1 MSPNRYRY
9 SSILPEGLVRDT
21 EMGKVAGV
29 CAGIGGYFG
38 VKVKFVRLAFIL
50 AAIFFFFPTTLII
63 YGVLALLMPRAPVGF
78 SYDNSFEQRGPAGPS
93 GQPVPPVYTNL
104 QEHFGTLDR
113 RLANMEAWV
122 TSEDYR
128 LRQQFKNL

>member
-1 MSPNRYRY
+1 MNNNRYRY

-21 EMGKVAGV
+21 EMGKIAGV

-38 VKVKFVRLAFIL
+38 VKTKWVRLAFVL
-50 AAIFFFFPTTLII
+50 AAIFFFFPTTLIV

-78 SYDNSFEQRGPAGPS
+78 SYDTIVNERVEP
-93 GQPVPPVYTNL
+93 GQPAAAPVYTNL
-104 QEHFGTLDR
+104 REHFGTLDR

>member
-38 VKVKFVRLAFIL
+38 VKTKFVRLAFIL

-63 YGVLALLMPRAPVGF
+63 YGVLALLMPRAPAGF
-78 SYDNSFEQRGPAGPS
+78 AYDNAANQPHRPGEPSPA
-93 GQPVPPVYTNL
+93 PVYTNL
-104 QEHFGTLDR
+104 HEHFGQLDR

>member
-1 MSPNRYRY
+1 MSANRYRY

-38 VKVKFVRLAFIL
+38 VKTKFVRLAFIL

-78 SYDNSFEQRGPAGPS
+78 AYDNVVDEPRQP
-93 GQPVPPVYTNL
+93 GQPAQPPAYTNL
-104 QEHFGTLDR
+104 HEHFSTLDR

-128 LRQQFKNL
+128 LRQKFKNL

>member
-1 MSPNRYRY
+1 MNHNRYRY
-9 SSILPEGLVRDT
+9 SSVLPEGLVRDT
-21 EMGKVAGV
+21 EMGKIAGV

-38 VKVKFVRLAFIL
+38 VKTKWVRLAFIL

-63 YGVLALLMPRAPVGF
+63 YGVLAILMPRAPVGF
-78 SYDNSFEQRGPAGPS
+78 SYDNTVNERPQP
-93 GQPVPPVYTNL
+93 GQPAPIPVYTNL

>member
-1 MSPNRYRY
+1 MNQNRYRY
-9 SSILPEGLVRDT
+9 SSVLPEGLVRDT
-21 EMGKVAGV
+21 EMGKIAGV

-38 VKVKFVRLAFIL
+38 VKTKWVRIAFIL

-63 YGVLALLMPRAPVGF
+63 YGVLAILMPRAPSGF
-78 SYDNSFEQRGPAGPS
+78 SYDTVSERAQP
-93 GQPVPPVYTNL
+93 GQPAATPVHTNL

>member
-1 MSPNRYRY
+1 MSPNRYHY
-9 SSILPEGLVRDT
+9 SSILPEGLVRDI
-21 EMGKVAGV
+21 ELGKIAGV
-29 CAGIGGYFG
+29 CAGLGGYFG
-38 VKVKFVRLAFIL
+38 VRTKWVRVAFIL

-63 YGVLALLMPRAPVGF
+63 YGVLALLMPRAPAGF
-78 SYDNSFEQRGPAGPS
+78 SYDNSFEQRPSNGQS
-93 GQPVPPVYTNL
+93 GQPIPPVYTNL
-104 QEHFGTLDR
+104 HEHFSTLDR

>member
-9 SSILPEGLVRDT
+9 TSILPEGLLRDT

-38 VKVKFVRLAFIL
+38 VKTKFVRLAFIL

-63 YGVLALLMPRAPVGF
+63 YGVLALLMPRAPAGF
-78 SYDNSFEQRGPAGPS
+78 AYDNTMDQPRRPGERQPAPA
-93 GQPVPPVYTNL
+93 YTNL
-104 QEHFGTLDR
+104 HDHFGMLDR